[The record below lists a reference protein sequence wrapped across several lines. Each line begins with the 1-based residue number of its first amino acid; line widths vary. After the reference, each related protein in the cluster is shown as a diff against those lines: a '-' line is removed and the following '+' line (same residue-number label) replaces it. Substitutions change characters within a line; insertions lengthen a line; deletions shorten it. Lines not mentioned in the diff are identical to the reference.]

1 MRRFSLWLRGK
12 PTVADS
18 ILAVVLL
25 TLEVLVFAASDGA
38 SPWVQLIMGL
48 LLCLPIVWRRTY
60 PCTAAG
66 VILVM
71 SITITF
77 VSYSIDDLD
86 AEHPGLFAL
95 AVALYTL
102 VAYVGRRAA
111 GLFVVGL
118 VADLALAIWLLGQGV
133 AATGVFSLLIFALS
147 WITAEFLGA
156 RRAYDEE
163 VAARLAVADYDR
175 DRRAEDAVAAERTR
189 IARELHDVIAHAVSV
204 MIVQADGATYAVT
217 TKPDVAKQALA
228 NIGIVGRE
236 ALAELRRTVSLLRT
250 EPATDDMPQHGTAG
264 LARVVGMMRSA
275 GLPVE
280 LELTG
285 ELDDISPA
293 VSLGVY
299 RLVQESLTNVL
310 RHAGERPRAKVRVRR
325 RDTDVLVEITDNG
338 NASGLFSFGSGNGL
352 LGMRER
358 VAVLHGTLEAGRQTD
373 GSWRVTAELPLELR
387 D

>member
-1 MRRFSLWLRGK
+1 MRRFSLWLRGR

-18 ILAVVLL
+18 MLAAILL
-25 TLEVLVFAASDGA
+25 TLEVLVFTASDHTSA
-38 SPWVQLIMGL
+38 WVQLIMGL
-48 LLCLPIVWRRTY
+48 LLCLPIVCRRTY
-60 PCTAAG
+60 PRTAAG

-71 SITITF
+71 SITITL

-86 AEHPGLFAL
+86 AQHPGLFAL

-102 VAYVGRRAA
+102 VAYVGRYVAA
-111 GLFVVGL
+111 LFAVGL
-118 VADLALAIWLLGQGV
+118 VVDSALAIGLLRQEATV
-133 AATGVFSLLIFALS
+133 TGVIALLIFALS

-189 IARELHDVIAHAVSV
+189 IARELHDVVAHAVSV
-204 MIVQADGATYAVT
+204 MIVQADGASYAVGT
-217 TKPDVAKQALA
+217 NPDVARQALA
-228 NIGIVGRE
+228 NIGTTGRE

-264 LARVVGMMRSA
+264 LSRLVDMMRSA

-285 ELDDISPA
+285 QLDDISPA
-293 VSLGVY
+293 VSLGVH
-299 RLVQESLTNVL
+299 RVVQESLTNVL

-325 RDTDVLVEITDNG
+325 RDTDVLVEIIDNG

-358 VAVLHGTLEAGRQTD
+358 VAVLQGTLEAGRQTD
-373 GSWRVTAELPLELR
+373 GSWRVTAELPLEIR